1 MEFSETLRMSL
12 RAIRSHRVRSSL
24 STVGVV
30 IGVAAV
36 ITLVTLGTSL
46 RVDILREFTGGHAPN
61 MYVWAGPPGGQP
73 GFGAQP
79 VFTAHDI
86 ARLRGIDGVATVVPR
101 GVLPV
106 IALTHGEQTVSQNG
120 IVATTPDQF
129 RTRTFAR
136 GESFEQGK
144 REVVLNPAAARLF
157 DDRLSVGDRIGIRT
171 ADGGTETARVAGVLK
186 RSSGNGQFDS
196 GGSLPQVY
204 VPTNPFYGSTVES
217 PTQGTTQRVYP
228 LVTVVAENHGTIP
241 ESKRAVKAYLRSNSD
256 AARLT
261 PDEYAIRVRTDRD
274 LVNRV
279 KDVLT
284 TLTTFITSIAVI
296 SLVVAAIGIANIMLV
311 SVTERTREIGIMKAV
326 GAQNRDVLQ
335 VFLMQ
340 AVLLGVIGSVFGVA
354 LGALG
359 GYAATQYV
367 GLPLVFAYEV
377 VPVAIG
383 VGLLVGV
390 VTGLYPAWNAARV
403 DPIDALRYE

>member
-1 MEFSETLRMSL
+1 MEFSETLRMSI
-12 RAIRSHRVRSSL
+12 REIRSHRVRSSL
-24 STVGVV
+24 SALGVV
-30 IGVAAV
+30 IGIAAV

-46 RVDILREFTGGHAPN
+46 RVEILQEFTGGHAPN
-61 MYVWAGPPGGQP
+61 VYVWAGPPGGQP
-73 GFGAQP
+73 GTGAQP

-86 ARLRGIDGVATVVPR
+86 AHLRGLDGVAAVVPR

-106 IALTHGEQTVSQNG
+106 IALAHDGQTVSQNG

-129 RTRTFAR
+129 RTREFAH

-144 REVVLNPAAARLF
+144 RQVVLNPAAARLF
-157 DDRLSVGDRIGIRT
+157 DDDLSVGDRIGIRT
-171 ADGGTETARVAGVLK
+171 ADGTTVHARVAGILA

-204 VPTNPFYGSTVES
+204 VPTRPFYGSTVES
-217 PTQGTTQRVYP
+217 PTRGTAQRVYP
-228 LVTVVAENHGTIP
+228 LVTVVAENHERIP
-241 ESKRAVKAYLRSNSD
+241 ESKRAVKSYLRSNSD

-261 PDEYAIRVRTDRD
+261 PDEYDIRVRTDRD

-279 KDVLT
+279 RDVLT

-335 VFLMQ
+335 LFLTQ
-340 AVLLGVIGSVFGVA
+340 AVLLGIIGSVFGVA
-354 LGALG
+354 IGALA
-359 GYAATQYV
+359 GYAATRYV
-367 GLPLVFAYEV
+367 GLPLVFAYEA